1 MSTASHAPKQVTVL
15 IVEDHAPMRAMLGAF
30 LQVAFP
36 TFGILEARDGAHAID
51 ACATHRPQ
59 LVLVDIC
66 LPDANGIELVG
77 RLKKTMPDARFIVA
91 SYLSGAVYRD
101 AARAAGA
108 SAYVAKDRLPTEL
121 IPAVANALSMPPA
134 AGWR

>member
-1 MSTASHAPKQVTVL
+1 MTTANRAPKKVTVL
-15 IVEDHAPMRAMLGAF
+15 IVEDHAPMRTMLGAF
-30 LQVAFP
+30 LQAAFP
-36 TFGILEARDGAHAID
+36 ALGILEARDGARAIE

-59 LVLVDIC
+59 LVLMDIC

-77 RLKKTMPDARFIVA
+77 RLKRSMPEARFIVA
-91 SYLSGAVYRD
+91 SYLSGAVYGD

-108 SAYVAKDRLPTEL
+108 SAYVAKDRLPAEL
-121 IPAVANALSMPPA
+121 IPAVANALSMAPA